1 MTPSRDWTTYIGS
14 SLISIGTHSLHIHL
28 SGQRHNPK
36 DPLVIILT
44 GAGDVASSHV
54 AVEPLVAAHSRI
66 LLYDRS
72 GLGHSESAPYP
83 ATAVSAAQDLHSLL
97 QRIGPAAPLLLVA
110 HSYGGIVAREYLHA
124 YPEDVAGMV
133 LSESA
138 TERVCDYFRVP
149 DPDITAVMGEL
160 RWATVTGL
168 RDQSVLSREQ
178 WRQRAIDISRG
189 ADGAAQQETSSL
201 VEVCRT
207 LAAKSQFQ
215 RRAMGS
221 RPLSVIRCNSASE
234 YERVYATGVAMGN
247 GTPEQQRAFRDLL
260 DRWDGIDQALAE
272 EQLLLSSR
280 THLVHIP
287 DCGHNVHLV
296 RPDVVAAEIR
306 WVLGQLGT

>member
-1 MTPSRDWTTYIGS
+1 MTPPPDWTTYTGS
-14 SLISIGTHSLHIHL
+14 SLISIGTHRLHIHL

-54 AVEPLVAAHSRI
+54 AVEP
-66 LLYDRS
+66 
-72 GLGHSESAPYP
+72 PP
-83 ATAVSAAQDLHSLL
+83 VSAAQDLHSLL
-97 QRIGPAAPLLLVA
+97 QRIGLAPPLVLVA

-133 LSESA
+133 LSEAA
-138 TERVCDYFRVP
+138 TERTCDYFRVP
-149 DPDITAVMGEL
+149 DPDITAVVGEL

-189 ADGAAQQETSSL
+189 AGGAALQETSSL
-201 VEVCRT
+201 VEVCQT
-207 LAAKSQFQ
+207 LAEKNQFQ

-221 RPLSVIRCNSASE
+221 RPLGVIRCNSASE

-247 GTPEQQRAFRDLL
+247 GTPEQQGAFRDLL
-260 DRWDGIDQALAE
+260 DRWEGIDQELTE
-272 EQLLLSSR
+272 EQLRLSSR
-280 THLVHIP
+280 THLVRIP

-306 WVLGQLGT
+306 WVLDRLGT